1 MRYRGTLAYDGTAY
15 QGFQRQRADRPTIQ
29 GTVEQAI
36 LAVTQQDEVTVLG
49 AGRTDVGVHATGQV
63 IAFDVDGWQ
72 HGTRALLRAVN
83 ARLPADIALQDLCE
97 QPGFHPR
104 FDAVSRLY
112 RYRVA
117 LVRQRHPLLR
127 LTTWQL
133 WMAQAQQLDGEAMQQ
148 AAALMMGKQDFAA
161 LGNPPQGDNTV
172 RTVFH
177 SEWTVEAVADRRM
190 WTYTVEADA
199 FLQHMVRRM
208 VALQVAVGLRR
219 MTLEH
224 LTGLMA
230 RKQLVEA
237 VSLAPPQG
245 LTLEA
250 VRYSE

>member
-29 GTVEQAI
+29 GTVEQVI
-36 LAVTQQDEVTVLG
+36 TAVTHQESVTVLG
-49 AGRTDVGVHATGQV
+49 AGRTDAGVHATGQV
-63 IAFDVDGWQ
+63 IAFDVESWQ
-72 HGTRALLRAVN
+72 HGARALLRATN
-83 ARLPADIALQDLCE
+83 AQLPADIALQDLCE

-117 LVRQRHPLLR
+117 LVHQRHPLLR

-148 AAALMMGKQDFAA
+148 AAALMVGKQDFAA
-161 LGNPPQGDNTV
+161 LGNPPQGDSTI
-172 RTVFH
+172 RTVFR
-177 SEWTVEAVADRRM
+177 SEWAVEDLTDKRL
-190 WTYTVEADA
+190 WTYTVEANA

-208 VALQVAVGLRR
+208 VALQVAVGLGK
-219 MTLEH
+219 MTLAH
-224 LTGLMA
+224 MAGLIE
-230 RKQLVEA
+230 RKQLVAA

-250 VRYSE
+250 VQYSE